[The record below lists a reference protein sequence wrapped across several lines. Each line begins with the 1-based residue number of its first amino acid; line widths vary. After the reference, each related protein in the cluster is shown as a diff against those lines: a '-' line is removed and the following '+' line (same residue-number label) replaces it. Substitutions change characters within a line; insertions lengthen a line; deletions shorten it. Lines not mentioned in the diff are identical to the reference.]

1 LINDELPVVNGEVP
15 LPDWSAFGEEDLV
28 DLDDALRQRFR
39 GMAIPEP
46 VRVTRDRQVLHDPR
60 RYDVPVTV
68 VACEFSSGRL
78 SKWMADGNSYVAELA
93 SVKNVEI
100 VDMPTGHWPQL
111 TRPLGLAAAIL
122 AAVNRS

>member
-1 LINDELPVVNGEVP
+1 MINDELPVVNGEVP

-93 SVKNVEI
+93 SVKI